1 MQKQQIQNIIKDCF
15 WDSTGKARTLYLLFD
30 KEILISRLNSFP
42 LSWLSNIKTIH
53 SVDITKEMVER
64 LTYDILL
71 EEGNS
76 LRIL

>member
-1 MQKQQIQNIIKDCF
+1 MEKEIDYIELVDNKINILANKK
-15 WDSTGKARTLYLLFD
+15 SVFD

-42 LSWLSNIKTIH
+42 LSWLNNIKTIH

-71 EEGNS
+71 EEDNS
-76 LRIL
+76 LRI

>member
-1 MQKQQIQNIIKDCF
+1 MEKEIDYIELVDNKINILANKK
-15 WDSTGKARTLYLLFD
+15 SVFD

-42 LSWLSNIKTIH
+42 LSWLNNIETIH

-71 EEGNS
+71 EEGNL
-76 LRIL
+76 LRIK